1 MSMDVV
7 LDWMILCFVVGLA
20 GEIKKLKAEIG
31 RLKDDLSQKN
41 AS

>member
-1 MSMDVV
+1 MGMDTV
-7 LDWMILCFVVGLA
+7 LDWIILCFVVGLGA
-20 GEIKKLKAEIG
+20 EIKKLKAEIG

>member
-1 MSMDVV
+1 MGIDVV
-7 LDWMILCFVVGLA
+7 LDWIILFFVVGLGA
-20 GEIKKLKAEIG
+20 EIKKLKAKIE